1 MGIYTRPDSPWYWLW
16 LETAPIGQQKEKT
29 RIKVGTTAT
38 QRHDSR
44 QLADQLYHQRMNEI
58 ATQIHH
64 LPRARPALRFETY
77 AETYRVDTIAH
88 HRGAA
93 RERELLTALLKFFGA
108 DLLTA
113 IDRDRVKAYYTFRRR
128 TASARTTNREVDL
141 LKSMIRD
148 AVPKYLASS
157 PIAGLAKLPIVA
169 PKRRLLQP
177 AEERRLLPKL
187 AVDDRAIV
195 LMGLDTL
202 VRLGDI
208 LDLRREDDHGR
219 TLYIRDP
226 KDPTQ
231 ATPYEVPVSTR
242 LRRALNA
249 VPKSDSAYYF
259 PRRRQAA
266 TEKAR
271 GMVIRSALRRAC
283 EAAGLDYGR
292 KKGGITFHWGTRRT
306 GASRMIQRHVD
317 IKTVQAVGH
326 WKHPDVVL
334 EIYAEATTAA
344 MRRAVEVVSQR
355 PGRSRSTRR

>member
-29 RIKVGTTAT
+29 KIKVGTTTT

-44 QLADQLYHQRMNEI
+44 QLADQVYHQRMNEI
-58 ATQIHH
+58 ASHVHH
-64 LPRARPALRFETY
+64 LPRARPTVRFAPY
-77 AETYRVDTIAH
+77 AETYQVDTIAH
-88 HRGAA
+88 HRGAV
-93 RERELLTALLKFFGA
+93 REGQLLTALLKFFRA

-113 IDRDRVKAYYTFRRR
+113 IDRDRVKAYYTFRRQ

-141 LKSMIRD
+141 LKSMLRD
-148 AVPKYLASS
+148 AVPKYLAVS
-157 PIAGLAKLPIVA
+157 PIVGLAKLPTVA
-169 PKRRLLQP
+169 PKRRLLLP

-187 AVDDRAIV
+187 DVDDRAIF

-231 ATPYEVPVSTR
+231 ARPYEVPVSKR

-249 VPKSDSAYYF
+249 VPKTDSVYYF

-266 TEKAR
+266 SEEGR
-271 GMVIRSALRRAC
+271 RMVVRTALKRAC

-292 KKGGITFHWGTRRT
+292 KKAGITFHWGTRRT
-306 GASRMIQRHVD
+306 GASRMIQRNVD

-344 MRRAVEVVSQR
+344 MRRAVEVVSR
-355 PGRSRSTRR
+355 LPARSRSRRK